1 MNYNKLNNL
10 FGWLVFAIATIT
22 YFMTI
27 EPTTSFWD
35 CGEYI
40 ATSVKLQVGHPPG
53 APFFQLMGN
62 LFGQFASDAD
72 GQALMV
78 NALSALSSS
87 FSILFLFWTITALG
101 AKLMGGRDKLD
112 GASTIAVLGA
122 GAVGAL
128 AYTFSDSFWFSAVEG
143 EVYAMSS
150 FFTAAAFWAVLKWEQ
165 AIDHDP
171 YANKWL
177 LLIAYLVGLSV
188 GVHILVFLTIPA
200 IGMIYY
206 FKKYPETTVG
216 GFILANVT
224 SIAVLGLVFAF
235 IIPIILWLFST
246 LEISFVNSFGLPF
259 HSGTIAAF
267 VLLAAAIVFGIILT
281 KRHNK
286 PLIQQSI
293 IGVML
298 IVMGYSTFIIL
309 AIRSNANTPIDEN
322 NPEDAMSLLAYYNRE
337 QYGDWPIL
345 YGKSF
350 NAPYDRSQNFKDG
363 NPVYQRGYAVMKGDV
378 KEVAVF
384 KLKAEAEA
392 YVAENPGKLEIKAKY
407 LLTDDQKESIPTYD
421 PEYEGFFPRIWN
433 DQPQYRQNYIN
444 IMGIEDPNKPIT
456 LSQNIRFFFEYQ
468 VGKMWFRYFMWNFSG
483 RQNDKQHRYEI
494 SKGNWI
500 TGIPFLDSMRLGDES
515 DLPEHW
521 ENDPSRNTY
530 FMLPFLLG
538 LFGLI
543 YQYVKN
549 PKDAW
554 AITLFFLLTG
564 IAIVIYTNH
573 KPFEPRERD
582 YAFVGSFY
590 AYAIWI
596 GIGALGLW
604 DMLRKKV
611 NPRIAAYS
619 VIAVALVAVPGRMA
633 AENWDDHDR
642 SNRYTARDI
651 AKAYLD
657 SCEPNAILFT
667 NGDND
672 TFPLWYVQEVEGYR
686 TDVRVV
692 NLSLL
697 NTDWYIDQQRR
708 KAYEDGE
715 AVPFSFDWN
724 QYVQGTRDVVYYQP
738 RGVTNQLI
746 KNTLAD
752 KGMDP
757 EKIQTLPKDIERWAK
772 ARGNAQ
778 SIEQRLGNVNSDQ
791 GLRSELRKFQNRM
804 RKHLPAKDERILQE
818 TSKEL
823 EMNLERVLQ
832 VIVNNQPNG
841 FRDVPVVDN
850 GRWDAKDLVEVIKR
864 DEKKVKF
871 KISKSKWAHLFPQK
885 HLKLNID
892 KDAVFA
898 NGVVDIADSASVV
911 DHIDW
916 NWKGDAI
923 TKRDLMVLD
932 LIANNNWERP
942 IYFSITVG
950 NSPKDY
956 FWLKDYFRLEGMAYR
971 FVPQYNPTNDQSGEY
986 GKVDTDIMYENLMT
1000 KFNYGNMELP
1010 GVYLDETN
1018 RRLSYNLRSIFGRL
1032 ANELIAEDKN
1042 DKALEVLDLAMT
1054 KMPVEKF
1061 GYDYYLFGIIDAYA
1075 KANAFAEADSLIQG
1089 FGRQLKGEA
1098 RYFHSVDVER
1108 VYSELDMAVRLYGG
1122 LVQKKDL
1129 IRQLKIS
1136 SINSNVANIDTN
1148 EINLPLDQWLALMD
1162 ALQNP
1167 SGDAYERNMRPAL
1180 IKSNRDFLAEI
1191 VAKLGENETEIEAK
1205 KMLEGF
1211 NNKLHQYKRLNDVHA
1226 FMLQDLSEESKAN
1239 YLSWQSAVNDVNA
1252 DFNKM
1257 LEGYD
1262 QLVTPEYQRMQRGY

>member
-216 GFILANVT
+216 GFILANVA

-235 IIPIILWLFST
+235 IIPIILRLFST

-363 NPVYQRGYAVMKGDV
+363 TPVYQRGYAVMKGDV

-392 YVAENPGKLEIKAKY
+392 YVAENPGKLEIQAKY

-778 SIEQRLGNVNSDQ
+778 SIEQRLGNGNNDQ

-832 VIVNNQPNG
+832 VIINNQPNG

-911 DHIDW
+911 DHINW

-1075 KANAFAEADSLIQG
+1075 KANAFAKADSLIQG
-1089 FGRQLKGEA
+1089 FGRQLKEEA
-1098 RYFHSVDVER
+1098 DYFHSVDVER

-1122 LVQKKDL
+1122 LVQKKGLVRD
-1129 IRQLKIS
+1129 QKIS
-1136 SINSNVANIDTN
+1136 SLTANVSNIDTADL
-1148 EINLPLDQWLALMD
+1148 NLPLDQWLALMD

-1167 SGDAYERNMRPAL
+1167 SGDPYDRNSRTL
-1180 IKSNRDFLAEI
+1180 IINSNQDLI
-1191 VAKLGENETEIEAK
+1191 TGVLTTLGENVSQFRAQQ
-1205 KMLEGF
+1205 
-1211 NNKLHQYKRLNDVHA
+1211 KLYEKLPDVHA
-1226 FMLQDLSEESKAN
+1226 FMLQDLSEKSKAN

-1262 QLVTPEYQRMQRGY
+1262 QLVTPEYQRMQQRRSGY

>member
-27 EPTTSFWD
+27 EPTTSFWG

-101 AKLMGGRDKLD
+101 AKLMGGRDNLD

-363 NPVYQRGYAVMKGDV
+363 TPVYQRGYAVMKGDV

-392 YVAENPGKLEIKAKY
+392 YVAENPGKLEIQAKY

-421 PEYEGFFPRIWN
+421 PKYEGFFPRIWN

-778 SIEQRLGNVNSDQ
+778 SIEQRLGNGNNDQ

-832 VIVNNQPNG
+832 VIINNQPNG

-911 DHIDW
+911 DHINW

-1075 KANAFAEADSLIQG
+1075 KANAFAKADSLIQG
-1089 FGRQLKGEA
+1089 FGRQLKEEA
-1098 RYFHSVDVER
+1098 DYFHSVDVER

-1122 LVQKKDL
+1122 LVQKKGLVRD
-1129 IRQLKIS
+1129 QKIS
-1136 SINSNVANIDTN
+1136 SLTANVSNIDTADL
-1148 EINLPLDQWLALMD
+1148 NLPLDQWLALMD

-1167 SGDAYERNMRPAL
+1167 SGDPYDRNSRTL
-1180 IKSNRDFLAEI
+1180 IINSNQDLI
-1191 VAKLGENETEIEAK
+1191 TGVLTTLGENVSQFRAQQ
-1205 KMLEGF
+1205 
-1211 NNKLHQYKRLNDVHA
+1211 KLYEKLPDVHA
-1226 FMLQDLSEESKAN
+1226 FMLQDLSEKSKAN

-1262 QLVTPEYQRMQRGY
+1262 QLVTPEYQRMQQRRSGY

>member
-216 GFILANVT
+216 GFILANVA

-235 IIPIILWLFST
+235 IIPIILRLFST

-363 NPVYQRGYAVMKGDV
+363 TPVYQRGYAVMKGDV

-392 YVAENPGKLEIKAKY
+392 YVAENPGKLEIQAKY

-421 PEYEGFFPRIWN
+421 PKYEGFFPRIWN

-604 DMLRKKV
+604 DMLRK
-611 NPRIAAYS
+611 R
-619 VIAVALVAVPGRMA
+619 
-633 AENWDDHDR
+633 
-642 SNRYTARDI
+642 
-651 AKAYLD
+651 
-657 SCEPNAILFT
+657 
-667 NGDND
+667 
-672 TFPLWYVQEVEGYR
+672 
-686 TDVRVV
+686 
-692 NLSLL
+692 
-697 NTDWYIDQQRR
+697 
-708 KAYEDGE
+708 
-715 AVPFSFDWN
+715 
-724 QYVQGTRDVVYYQP
+724 
-738 RGVTNQLI
+738 
-746 KNTLAD
+746 
-752 KGMDP
+752 
-757 EKIQTLPKDIERWAK
+757 
-772 ARGNAQ
+772 
-778 SIEQRLGNVNSDQ
+778 
-791 GLRSELRKFQNRM
+791 
-804 RKHLPAKDERILQE
+804 
-818 TSKEL
+818 
-823 EMNLERVLQ
+823 
-832 VIVNNQPNG
+832 
-841 FRDVPVVDN
+841 
-850 GRWDAKDLVEVIKR
+850 
-864 DEKKVKF
+864 
-871 KISKSKWAHLFPQK
+871 
-885 HLKLNID
+885 
-892 KDAVFA
+892 
-898 NGVVDIADSASVV
+898 
-911 DHIDW
+911 
-916 NWKGDAI
+916 
-923 TKRDLMVLD
+923 
-932 LIANNNWERP
+932 
-942 IYFSITVG
+942 
-950 NSPKDY
+950 
-956 FWLKDYFRLEGMAYR
+956 
-971 FVPQYNPTNDQSGEY
+971 
-986 GKVDTDIMYENLMT
+986 
-1000 KFNYGNMELP
+1000 
-1010 GVYLDETN
+1010 
-1018 RRLSYNLRSIFGRL
+1018 
-1032 ANELIAEDKN
+1032 
-1042 DKALEVLDLAMT
+1042 
-1054 KMPVEKF
+1054 
-1061 GYDYYLFGIIDAYA
+1061 
-1075 KANAFAEADSLIQG
+1075 
-1089 FGRQLKGEA
+1089 
-1098 RYFHSVDVER
+1098 
-1108 VYSELDMAVRLYGG
+1108 
-1122 LVQKKDL
+1122 
-1129 IRQLKIS
+1129 
-1136 SINSNVANIDTN
+1136 
-1148 EINLPLDQWLALMD
+1148 
-1162 ALQNP
+1162 
-1167 SGDAYERNMRPAL
+1167 
-1180 IKSNRDFLAEI
+1180 
-1191 VAKLGENETEIEAK
+1191 
-1205 KMLEGF
+1205 
-1211 NNKLHQYKRLNDVHA
+1211 
-1226 FMLQDLSEESKAN
+1226 
-1239 YLSWQSAVNDVNA
+1239 
-1252 DFNKM
+1252 
-1257 LEGYD
+1257 
-1262 QLVTPEYQRMQRGY
+1262 